1 MEFNEFCRDIF
12 ELIDMESVEVN
23 ETSSFKEDLEVD
35 SLQMV
40 NLVIGV
46 AEKYDVPF
54 ERFVNGADM
63 IQTIGGL
70 YNIVKGDN
78 E

>member
-1 MEFNEFCRDIF
+1 MNFVEIYLNS
-12 ELIDMESVEVN
+12 LIWNSVEVN